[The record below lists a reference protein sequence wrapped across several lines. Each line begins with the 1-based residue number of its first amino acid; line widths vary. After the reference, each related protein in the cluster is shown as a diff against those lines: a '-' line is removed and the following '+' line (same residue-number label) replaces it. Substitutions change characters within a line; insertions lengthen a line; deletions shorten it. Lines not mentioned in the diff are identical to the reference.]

1 MHRPGPRKKGL
12 VLRGG
17 SVILGSL
24 CPRSPCLSGETA
36 LTLSFWSE
44 RVESLLLGSQ
54 LLTRKPGLTSDVLV
68 THSLLI
74 PDWTGA
80 MRAEVL
86 PASTESPDKG
96 GAAGTG
102 KGPGQGGED
111 DAGN

>member
-1 MHRPGPRKKGL
+1 M
-12 VLRGG
+12 
-17 SVILGSL
+17 GSL